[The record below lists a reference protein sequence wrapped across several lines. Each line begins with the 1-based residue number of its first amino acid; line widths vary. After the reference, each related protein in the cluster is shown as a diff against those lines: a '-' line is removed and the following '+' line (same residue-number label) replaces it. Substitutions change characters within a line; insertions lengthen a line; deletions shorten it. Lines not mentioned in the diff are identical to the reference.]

1 VGIEPT
7 SSAWKAEVLPLN
19 YTRRCT
25 APADLEPISFSPPPR
40 PVVWWRGKD
49 SNLRRRKPADL
60 QSAPVGRLGTPPR
73 KRAAYSD
80 FQGAGCQCV
89 LARKLL
95 ADAPARG
102 AESLERGRRR
112 LGRSGYRRG
121 TLAARAFSGT
131 RGPSQRLSRAAQM
144 PKSFGGGIYM
154 LFVRGHGDILRLAP
168 T

>member
-25 APADLEPISFSPPPR
+25 ASADLEPFRSRFHLD
-40 PVVWWRGKD
+40 PVAGWRGKD

-80 FQGAGCQCV
+80 FWVAGCQCI

-95 ADAPARG
+95 ARAPLAGRLDG
-102 AESLERGRRR
+102 SSSLERERCRP
-112 LGRSGYRRG
+112 G
-121 TLAARAFSGT
+121 TGLYELPRCSRPSAWPGISSLSARAPAPDDLAACTARWTARCS
-131 RGPSQRLSRAAQM
+131 LAEAA
-144 PKSFGGGIYM
+144 
-154 LFVRGHGDILRLAP
+154 
-168 T
+168 

>member
-1 VGIEPT
+1 MGIEPT

-25 APADLEPISFSPPPR
+25 APADLSLFRSR
-40 PVVWWRGKD
+40 LHLDPVAWWRGKD

-80 FQGAGCQCV
+80 FWVAGCQCI

-95 ADAPARG
+95 ARAPLA
-102 AESLERGRRR
+102 GR
-112 LGRSGYRRG
+112 LDGK
-121 TLAARAFSGT
+121 
-131 RGPSQRLSRAAQM
+131 QLSRKRELPA
-144 PKSFGGGIYM
+144 
-154 LFVRGHGDILRLAP
+154 GDRPLRASQVLEAFRLARHFIAFRASP
-168 T
+168 RP

>member
-1 VGIEPT
+1 MGIEPM

-25 APADLEPISFSPPPR
+25 APADLKPVPFSLHLE

-80 FQGAGCQCV
+80 FGAAGCQCI

-95 ADAPARG
+95 AQAPPTRHLAR
-102 AESLERGRRR
+102 EVSLKREASPVKTC
-112 LGRSGYRRG
+112 L
-121 TLAARAFSGT
+121 
-131 RGPSQRLSRAAQM
+131 GPSEVPEAVGL
-144 PKSFGGGIYM
+144 P
-154 LFVRGHGDILRLAP
+154 LRLILVSRYLGLPWARCVDR
-168 T
+168 